1 MMYSVIQR
9 KCQYGENSI
18 HVISFR
24 MKLFVRG
31 SGARYEGPR
40 HIESLETFYQQKVK
54 EDENVCD
61 HLGYFNRRFR
71 CHLV

>member
-1 MMYSVIQR
+1 
-9 KCQYGENSI
+9 
-18 HVISFR
+18 

-61 HLGYFNRRFR
+61 QLGYFN
-71 CHLV
+71 